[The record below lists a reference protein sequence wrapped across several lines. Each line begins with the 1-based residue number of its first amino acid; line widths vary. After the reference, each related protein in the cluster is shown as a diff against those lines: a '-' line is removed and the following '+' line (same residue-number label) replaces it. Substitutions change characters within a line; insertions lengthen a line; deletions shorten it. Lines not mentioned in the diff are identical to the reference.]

1 MSHGHVFVL
10 IGPSGSGKTTLA
22 DMAQREGLAGRIVTC
37 TTRPPRPGE
46 VDGVHYR
53 FLTPDA
59 FDASFR
65 AGELLERE
73 QIHGHWYGAPL
84 AAVAEALEAGRTIV
98 IPLGYE
104 GARRFKTLWPD
115 HTTVIFVM
123 PPDLEALRERLGR
136 RGDDAAV
143 AEVRLARAREEMAFA
158 AQADAI
164 VVNDDLDNAYARLRA
179 LILGARAAAGR

>member
-1 MSHGHVFVL
+1 
-10 IGPSGSGKTTLA
+10 
-22 DMAQREGLAGRIVTC
+22 MAQREGLAGRIVTC

-53 FLTPDA
+53 FLSPDA
-59 FDASFR
+59 FEASFQ

-84 AAVAEALEAGRTIV
+84 SAVAEALEAGRIIV
-98 IPLGYE
+98 VPLGYE
-104 GARRFKTLWPD
+104 GARRFKALWPE
-115 HTTVIFVM
+115 HTTVVFVM

-143 AEVRLARAREEMAFA
+143 AEVRLAGAREEMALA
-158 AQADAI
+158 AQADAV
-164 VVNDDLDNAYARLRA
+164 VVNDDLDAAYARLRA
-179 LILGARAAAGR
+179 IILGARAAAGR